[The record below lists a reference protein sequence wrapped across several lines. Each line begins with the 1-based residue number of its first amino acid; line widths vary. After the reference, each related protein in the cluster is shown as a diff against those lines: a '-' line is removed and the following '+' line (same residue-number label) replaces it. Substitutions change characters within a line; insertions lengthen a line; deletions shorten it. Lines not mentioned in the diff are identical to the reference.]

1 MPVGY
6 PIGARYTT
14 GMLQRLRLRNFR
26 SFRDATVAF
35 GSLNIVLGE
44 FV

>member
-1 MPVGY
+1 
-6 PIGARYTT
+6 
-14 GMLQRLRLRNFR
+14 MLQRLRLRNFR

-35 GSLNIVLGE
+35 GALNIVLGE

>member
-1 MPVGY
+1 M
-6 PIGARYTT
+6 I
-14 GMLQRLRLRNFR
+14 QRLHLHNFR
-26 SFRDATVAF
+26 SFRDTTVAF